1 MKGTSIFGGPKKVN
15 THMKHDE
22 LKEGL
27 ADLVP
32 KSRARPMK
40 CNTIRSIQISKVFN
54 QTT

>member
-1 MKGTSIFGGPKKVN
+1 MKGTSIFGGPIKKVN

-32 KSRARPMK
+32 KSRARP
-40 CNTIRSIQISKVFN
+40 RSAN
-54 QTT
+54 G